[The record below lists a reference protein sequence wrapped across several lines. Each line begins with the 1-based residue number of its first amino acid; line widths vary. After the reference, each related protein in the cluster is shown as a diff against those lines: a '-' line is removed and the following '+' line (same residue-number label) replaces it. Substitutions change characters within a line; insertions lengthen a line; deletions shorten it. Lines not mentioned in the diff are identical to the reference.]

1 MRHRKKIAK
10 LGRTTAHRD
19 ALLANQV
26 CDLIQHQR
34 VKTTLAKAKA
44 MRPFA
49 EKMLT
54 LGKRASLSARRQVM
68 SRLMQKRAVKK
79 LFEELAPRAMDRNG
93 GYTRIVRL
101 GPRASDASP
110 MAYIEWVDTPCNE
123 EKEKSGPT
131 E

>member
-1 MRHRKKIAK
+1 MRHRKKTAK
-10 LGRTTAHRD
+10 LGRTTAHRN

-44 MRPFA
+44 IRPFA
-49 EKMLT
+49 EKILT
-54 LGKRASLSARRQVM
+54 LGKQGGLAARRQVI
-68 SRLMQKRAVKK
+68 SRLVQKRAVKK
-79 LFEELAPRAMDRNG
+79 LFEELVPRAMTRNG

-110 MAYIEWVDTPCNE
+110 MAYIEWVDTPSNE
-123 EKEKSGPT
+123 EKKSGPT

>member
-1 MRHRKKIAK
+1 MRHRKKTAK
-10 LGRTTAHRD
+10 LGRTAAHRD

-49 EKMLT
+49 ERMLT
-54 LGKRASLSARRQVM
+54 LGKRASLAARRQVM
-68 SRLMQKRAVKK
+68 SRLAQKGAVKK
-79 LFEELAPRAMDRNG
+79 LFEELVPRAMNRNG
-93 GYTRIVRL
+93 GYTRIIRL

-110 MAYIEWVDTPCNE
+110 MAYIEWVDAPPGRE
-123 EKEKSGPT
+123 EPIPT

>member
-1 MRHRKKIAK
+1 
-10 LGRTTAHRD
+10 
-19 ALLANQV
+19 LANQV

-49 EKMLT
+49 ERMLT
-54 LGKRASLSARRQVM
+54 LGKRASLAARRQVM
-68 SRLMQKRAVKK
+68 SRLAQKGAVKK
-79 LFEELAPRAMDRNG
+79 LFEELVPRAMNRNG
-93 GYTRIVRL
+93 GYTRIIRL

-110 MAYIEWVDTPCNE
+110 MAYIEWVDAPPGRE
-123 EKEKSGPT
+123 ESVPT